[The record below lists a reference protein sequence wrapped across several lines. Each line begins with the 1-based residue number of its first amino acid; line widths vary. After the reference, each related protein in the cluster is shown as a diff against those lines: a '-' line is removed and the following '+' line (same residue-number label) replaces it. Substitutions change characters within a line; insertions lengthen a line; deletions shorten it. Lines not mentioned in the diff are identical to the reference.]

1 MKSTMGRVAQVYLD
15 DKRVYCCSKCQTQ
28 LALAD
33 DIINN
38 VTPQALTCFFVPSL
52 LMLLHPTLPQWHC
65 FVCRHF
71 MAAMAEHTCL
81 MLRKLA
87 GSTPHPQARTHVTDV
102 VLTHCCC
109 FALQCECDNRSQ
121 GGTYFDDRSA
131 HCA

>member
-38 VTPQALTCFFVPSL
+38 VCNTTSTDMFFAPSL

-87 GSTPHPQARTHVTDV
+87 GSTPHPQARARTHT
-102 VLTHCCC
+102 
-109 FALQCECDNRSQ
+109 SQ
-121 GGTYFDDRSA
+121 MWY
-131 HCA
+131 